1 MKTNKAHLMTGYS
14 PNRIE
19 NDVYNT
25 PVSDIRLLLE
35 REPFFSDTI
44 WEPACSIG
52 NISKTV
58 EEFYPKRTVISS
70 DLRYNDDIY
79 GLKGI
84 DFLKQEK
91 FISEF
96 LPYPKNINI
105 NIDII
110 SNPPYSHTIEFIKQ
124 AKKIATHKIAFL
136 LKLNA
141 LGGIKRYKEVW
152 SDKEFPLKAVYVF
165 CKRLDFGLL
174 SSPTL
179 EYCFCVWSKDY
190 KGLPVID
197 WITNWQ

>member
-25 PVSDIRLLLE
+25 PTSAIKSLLE
-35 REPFFSDTI
+35 REPFFSSAI

-52 NISKTV
+52 NISKEV
-58 EEFYPKRTVISS
+58 EEFYPNKTVISS
-70 DLRYNDDIY
+70 DLRGSDDIY
-79 GLKGI
+79 GTKGF
-84 DFLKQEK
+84 DFLLDSHPAEGFPVGLIEGAK
-91 FISEF
+91 S
-96 LPYPKNINI
+96 L
-105 NIDII
+105 DII

-141 LGGIKRYKEVW
+141 LGGIKRYQEVW
-152 SDKEFPLKAVYVF
+152 SDREFPLKTVYVF

>member
-1 MKTNKAHLMTGYS
+1 MKTNKAWLMTGMS
-14 PNRIE
+14 NSRIE

-25 PVSDIRLLLE
+25 PTLAIKSLLE
-35 REPFFSDTI
+35 KEPFFSDTI

-52 NISKTV
+52 NISKAV
-58 EEFYPKRTVISS
+58 EEFYPNKTIISS
-70 DLRYNDDIY
+70 DLRDSVDIY
-79 GLKGI
+79 GTKGF
-84 DFLKQEK
+84 DFLLDSHAEGFPIGLIKGAK
-91 FISEF
+91 S
-96 LPYPKNINI
+96 L
-105 NIDII
+105 DII

-141 LGGIKRYKEVW
+141 LGGIKRYQEVW
-152 SDKEFPLKAVYVF
+152 SDKEFPLKVVYVF

-179 EYCFCVWSKDY
+179 EYCFCVWSKDH